1 MCDLPTGNW
10 LLAGWVS
17 SVWIAQDLPDF
28 RLERFYNNYGDIFF
42 GCHTH
47 DCDRWFGNRKPN
59 LLWGWDEASTWRWG
73 LSHLQ
78 SHWGKRMRHLA
89 REKGPPRFAW
99 TVCADCAGEHDSSP
113 ICFLE
118 EKGSDINQVSHWP
131 LARLKTSIFGGHSLW
146 GREKGAVW
154 PESTTHSRPRG
165 SICQLRWKN
174 VLTTLCTSM
183 ASTFWRALQSPSM
196 FMRKE
201 GKGWRSG
208 ASGSSRSGGGMGILA
223 KVATTPS
230 WVSWSRMKLG
240 YPTFQRGKET

>member
-1 MCDLPTGNW
+1 MYDLPTGNW

-99 TVCADCAGEHDSSP
+99 TVCADCAGEHGSSP
-113 ICFLE
+113 ICFLR

-165 SICQLRWKN
+165 SICQLWWKKCVN
-174 VLTTLCTSM
+174 N
-183 ASTFWRALQSPSM
+183 ALHLNGIHILEGIAVSLHVHAQG
-196 FMRKE
+196 
-201 GKGWRSG
+201 GKGLEERG
-208 ASGSSRSGGGMGILA
+208 IRQQQVRRGDGDSRQGCHHTILSLL
-223 KVATTPS
+223 K
-230 WVSWSRMKLG
+230 
-240 YPTFQRGKET
+240 